1 MPDMGSTPKGR
12 SGRNPV
18 KQLKGPG
25 MNRGLP
31 KRRPP
36 AKPKPFKP
44 MQLKTEMGSS
54 LLPSGM
60 SSHGGKVISKKEF

>member
-1 MPDMGSTPKGR
+1 MPNMGSTPKGR

-31 KRRPP
+31 KRHAPG
-36 AKPKPFKP
+36 KPKPIKP
-44 MQLKTEMGSS
+44 AQVKSGVGAS

-60 SSHGGKVISKKEF
+60 FSRGGKVISSKEC